1 MSTFEDNC
9 LGSEKRH
16 SSSREQDV
24 WSILGDEICV
34 PPHWL
39 EKDLMAT
46 PLEGLNLRLSVFMK
60 LKDHRL
66 AMA

>member
-16 SSSREQDV
+16 SSSREQKV
-24 WSILGDEICV
+24 RSILDDEICV
-34 PPHWL
+34 SPHWL
-39 EKDLMAT
+39 EKELMAT
-46 PLEGLNLRLSVFMK
+46 PLEGMNLRLSIFMK
-60 LKDHRL
+60 LKGHRL